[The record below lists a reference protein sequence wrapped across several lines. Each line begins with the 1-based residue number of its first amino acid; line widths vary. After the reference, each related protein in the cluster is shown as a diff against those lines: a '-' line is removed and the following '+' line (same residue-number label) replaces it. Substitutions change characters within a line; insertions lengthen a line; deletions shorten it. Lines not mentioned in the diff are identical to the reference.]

1 MIGKTSSC
9 TQAFHII
16 HGSQVI
22 HIQRGPYN
30 KFETIVNGMKV
41 IKLPYKDRSLRII
54 EQQPGEL
61 KAILLESKVE
71 ITTLLEDMSFSVR
84 VLKDIEINKS
94 LIL

>member
-1 MIGKTSSC
+1 
-9 TQAFHII
+9 
-16 HGSQVI
+16 
-22 HIQRGPYN
+22 
-30 KFETIVNGMKV
+30 MKV

-61 KAILLESKVE
+61 KAILFESKVE

>member
-1 MIGKTSSC
+1 
-9 TQAFHII
+9 
-16 HGSQVI
+16 
-22 HIQRGPYN
+22 
-30 KFETIVNGMKV
+30 MKV